1 MAFFTRQ
8 DIGRIYVIK
17 MVLPDE
23 TIVHKIGITKSD
35 RVVDRMVEVLRS
47 WFTKYRFVP
56 YTELRLNQE
65 CPDPQKLEKH
75 MHAILEPNRFIPDHK
90 VDGGTEMFVDLDELR
105 VLHYIRAYVKSMY
118 VDPPAMDRKGLKII
132 CQLLTH

>member
-75 MHAILEPNRFIPDHK
+75 MHAILESNRFIPDHK

-105 VLHYIRAYVKSMY
+105 VLHYIRAYVNSMY
-118 VDPPAMDRKGLKII
+118 VDPPAMDRKGRETI